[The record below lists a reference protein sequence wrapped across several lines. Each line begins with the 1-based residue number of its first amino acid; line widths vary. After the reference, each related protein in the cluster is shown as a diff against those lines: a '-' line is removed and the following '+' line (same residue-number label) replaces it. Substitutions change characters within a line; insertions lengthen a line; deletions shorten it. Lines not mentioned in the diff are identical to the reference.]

1 LCPRRAQILAFGLS
15 FFLALFLVNTIPDD
29 EPRTPE
35 SVSFGAQKTKRLLGG
50 HHGFRIE
57 NSPFDQVAKT
67 GSGQT

>member
-35 SVSFGAQKTKRLLGG
+35 SVSFGAEKTKRLFW
-50 HHGFRIE
+50 HRFRIE

>member
-67 GSGQT
+67 DSGQT